1 MSQETKK
8 NVGTGKKRV
17 NPASDHGGAISL
29 TDQ

>member
-8 NVGTGKKRV
+8 NVGTAKKHV
-17 NPASDHGGAISL
+17 NPASDHGGAL